1 MKGVSGLEPSAVYVI
16 CSVYVLSIIIVYSTA
31 IAILYY
37 LGAMQLIMYDTTTD
51 RTDHEEWIKAAHET
65 VDMLVINT

>member
-37 LGAMQLIMYDTTTD
+37 LGAMQLIMYDSVT
-51 RTDHEEWIKAAHET
+51 IET
-65 VDMLVINT
+65 

>member
-37 LGAMQLIMYDTTTD
+37 LGAMQLIMYTPFMARCT
-51 RTDHEEWIKAAHET
+51 RYNI
-65 VDMLVINT
+65 M